1 MSCSQTTTCKEADP
15 RSSAARE
22 VGGGSDGSTGGIARL
37 AAALRIPAGSTVVRM
52 KKAYIIKTLMHAVR
66 VFTVS
71 FIDEQMKQMFTFRI
85 TVTIL
90 YLSHPTVILFIKIN
104 ISEQ

>member
-1 MSCSQTTTCKEADP
+1 
-15 RSSAARE
+15 
-22 VGGGSDGSTGGIARL
+22 
-37 AAALRIPAGSTVVRM
+37 
-52 KKAYIIKTLMHAVR
+52 MHAVR